1 MPEPLILNIETAT
14 DVCSVALCRGE
25 ALLSLAE
32 SQSVNDH
39 AAQLT
44 TYIERCM
51 SEGGHH
57 LADLD
62 ALAVSGGPGSY
73 TSLRIGVAT
82 AKGICYA
89 LDKPLLAVP
98 TLASLAHAAALVSTD
113 QPTLYYP
120 MIDARRMEVYAA
132 LHDIEG
138 REVTAPA
145 AVVLHAGWLDEWLQ
159 KGFAVV
165 CCGNGSVK
173 ARPLF
178 VSPQVFFTD
187 LRCSAQHLAPL
198 ALEGFRQGAFV
209 NLAYYEP
216 FYLKPPNITTP
227 KSTGL

>member
-14 DVCSVALCRGE
+14 DVCSVALCLGE
-25 ALLSLAE
+25 EVLALVE
-32 SQSVNDH
+32 SQTVNDH

-44 TYIERCM
+44 TYIDQCM
-51 SEGGHH
+51 DKAVYGLGE
-57 LADLD
+57 LD

-98 TLASLAHAAALVSTD
+98 TLESLAHAARQIAVD
-113 QPTLYYP
+113 QPTLYCP
-120 MIDARRMEVYAA
+120 MIDARRMEVYTA
-132 LHDIEG
+132 LYDEQG
-138 REVTAPA
+138 REVMSPA
-145 AVVLHAGWLDEWLQ
+145 AVVLHANWLDEWLQ

-165 CCGNGSVK
+165 CCGSGSDK

-178 VSPQVFFTD
+178 ISPQVFFID
-187 LRCSAQHLAPL
+187 LRCSAQHLSPL
-198 ALEGFRQGAFV
+198 SVEQFAQGAFV
-209 NLAYYEP
+209 DLAYYEP

-227 KSTGL
+227 KNTGF